1 MENHK
6 LLLKSNFIF
15 FLLFFRLLKVL
26 TKFVQSKI
34 LILEMLKFTLGVWH
48 VPQIVVEN
56 LFFLML
62 DHQIAQELG

>member
-1 MENHK
+1 M
-6 LLLKSNFIF
+6 LLKSNFIF